1 MSIQAPDPDL
11 LGAHIKLLEA
21 KYDPKV
27 AVGTC
32 RCHPDAGEFLDSE
45 DVVPDYTQRLRQV
58 AERVFL
64 DPPHFEMASWEDRSG
79 PNDCDTTRCMA
90 GWAVTFAGAQGK
102 RLYDLFDRDWCL
114 AGGVLLGTEA
124 AEHFGDDNTDA
135 YEYLRQFLPPD
146 SPFAR
151 DPDPLPSIR
160 DL

>member
-1 MSIQAPDPDL
+1 MSTQAPDPKL
-11 LGAHIKLLEA
+11 LGIHIKFLEA
-21 KYDPKV
+21 KYDPRV
-27 AVGTC
+27 
-32 RCHPDAGEFLDSE
+32 AGESARNCFLDPV

-64 DPPHFEMASWEDRSG
+64 DPSHFEMDSWEDRSG

-102 RLYDLFDRDWCL
+102 RLYDLFDGDWSV

-124 AEHFGDDNTDA
+124 AEHFGDDNMEA
-135 YEYLRQFLPPD
+135 YNYLHQFLPAD
-146 SPFAR
+146 NPFAW